1 MLDAYRALEARL
13 AALIQPR
20 PFSAAHNL
28 RLERITALLARLG
41 DPHAR
46 LRSVHVGGTSGKGS
60 TTALAEAVLRAHG
73 LSTGLHQS
81 PHIQLLNERH
91 RLDGRPAPT
100 SRLLAAWP
108 AVEEA
113 VRLAAGDTAFGP
125 ASYFEAQLALSL
137 HLFAAQRV
145 DAAVVEVGLG
155 GTLDATNV
163 LPAEVAV
170 LTNVGLDHTELLGDT
185 PLQIATDKAG
195 IIKPGQQVFS
205 AATQPEVRAHLR
217 QRCAAQGAT
226 LHLLGESLRVTRHGG
241 GFDVQLPGQSLA
253 GLRVSM
259 PGAFQ
264 AVNAALALGA
274 CRAFLGRDLDPDA
287 TRAALASVQLPGR
300 AEAVQQR
307 PLVILDGAH
316 NPDKIR
322 GSAETVAAHPGRT
335 IAVVALK
342 KGKDATDILPVI
354 AEHADEVIVTQFRPK
369 GLWRSV
375 PSAEL
380 LALLPGARAIDD
392 PDEAVAAA
400 LAEAGPLDMV
410 WVTGSL
416 YLIGDVRGRWFPL
429 SEALSA
435 LEAV

>member
-1 MLDAYRALEARL
+1 MLAAYRDLEARL
-13 AALIQPR
+13 ADLIQPR
-20 PFSAAHNL
+20 PFSAEHNL
-28 RLERITALLARLG
+28 RLERITALLRRLG
-41 DPHAR
+41 DPHRR

-73 LSTGLHQS
+73 LRTGLHQS
-81 PHIQLLNERH
+81 PHIQALNERH

-100 SRLLAAWP
+100 SLLCAAWP
-108 AVEEA
+108 AVEDA
-113 VRLAAGDTAFGP
+113 IRAAADDTPFGI
-125 ASYFEAQLALSL
+125 ASYFEAQVALSL
-137 HLFAAQRV
+137 HLFAAQAV

-155 GTLDATNV
+155 GSLDATNV
-163 LPAEVAV
+163 LCAEVAV

-185 PLQIATDKAG
+185 PLKIATDKAG

-205 AATQPEVRAHLR
+205 AATQPEVRDHLR
-217 QRCAAQGAT
+217 QRCAQHGAT
-226 LHLLGESLRVTRHGG
+226 LHLFGEGLSVTRHHTDR
-241 GFDVQLPGQSLA
+241 FDVHLPGQDLT

-274 CRAFLGRDLDPDA
+274 ARAFLGRDLDEDA
-287 TRAALASVQLPGR
+287 TRAALAGVSLPGR
-300 AEAVQQR
+300 AEVVQRR

-322 GSAETVAAHPGRT
+322 GSAETVADHPGRT
-335 IAVVALK
+335 VAVVALK
-342 KGKDATDILPVI
+342 KGKDAADILPVI
-354 AEHADEVIVTQFRPK
+354 AAHADEVIVTQFKPK

-375 PSAEL
+375 PPEDL
-380 LALLPGARAIDD
+380 LPLLPGARAIDD

-400 LAEAGPLDMV
+400 LDAAGPDDVV

-416 YLIGDVRGRWFPL
+416 YLIGDVRGRWRPL
-429 SEALSA
+429 PDLLAA
-435 LEAV
+435 LEG